1 MKLCPKHV
9 GNCRELTLILSRRTP
24 RSWAGGLSRAAGSD
38 CKPIPST
45 VARQHPPSPQMLPPL
60 SWGWAWLAKAGC
72 ATPARFGWSHQVA
85 INDSNQNEVFHH
97 WQNRTQQSAWNHFP
111 CNSLFNFFYFLFYF
125 FTLPDFKYVS
135 FFNLKIFFYVS
146 YSAVATIRES
156 VKNQVWLLLS
166 KLSPVTT
173 SFLPPV
179 LHSHVGQCYK
189 WAGFLCFPPHK

>member
-111 CNSLFNFFYFLFYF
+111 CNSLFNFFFLFLILFFLPCLISNMFHFSISKYF
-125 FTLPDFKYVS
+125 SMFPIQLWQQS
-135 FFNLKIFFYVS
+135 GNLLKIKCGFCCQSCHQSLPHFCHLFYT
-146 YSAVATIRES
+146 AM
-156 VKNQVWLLLS
+156 
-166 KLSPVTT
+166 
-173 SFLPPV
+173 
-179 LHSHVGQCYK
+179 
-189 WAGFLCFPPHK
+189 